1 MKRLAKDRLVTVFRR
16 VTLTLILFV
25 KVVNFAVLSLPRD

>member
-25 KVVNFAVLSLPRD
+25 KGCELRSAFAAS